1 MKKLVLAALCCL
13 FPALCVADTTG
24 LTRLTGRDALLGWE
38 AIGRLDMDGL
48 GFCTGTLI
56 SSDLVLTA
64 AHCVYDKSTKSAI
77 KAETITFR
85 AGLRDGEAV
94 VERGVERIA
103 AHPSYQVRDGVTPQ
117 NIRHD
122 VALLKL
128 KAPITT
134 TDADPYI
141 LHKGPIEGRK
151 VSIVSYGR
159 GRSEALSRQR
169 GCNILGRRGDL
180 LAFDCNVTFGSSGAP
195 VFVHTGGRGRILSII
210 SSGSRQGKEVVAYG
224 MSLPEM
230 VSELKTELRRTSVRK
245 PSGVRRITVGGG
257 ARANGAKF
265 VRSSGS

>member
-1 MKKLVLAALCCL
+1 MNKLFLAALCAL
-13 FPALCVADTTG
+13 FPTLSLADTTG

-38 AIGRLDMDGL
+38 AIGRLDLDGL

-56 SSDLVLTA
+56 APDLVLTA
-64 AHCVYDKSTKSAI
+64 AHCVYDKRKKKAI
-77 KAETITFR
+77 DAGSITFR
-85 AGLRDGEAV
+85 AGLRDGVAV
-94 VERGVERIA
+94 VERGVDRIA
-103 AHPSYQVRDGVTPQ
+103 AHPTYRPQDGVTPK

-128 KAPITT
+128 DAPITT

-141 LHKGPIEGRK
+141 LHNGPTEGRQ

-169 GCNILGRRGDL
+169 GCNILGQQGDL

-210 SSGSRQGKEVVAYG
+210 SAGSRQGKEVVAYG

-230 VSELKTELRRTSVRK
+230 VSTLKTELRRTSLRK
-245 PSGVRRITVGGG
+245 ATGVKRITVGGG

-265 VRSSGS
+265 VRSNGS